1 MTIVF
6 KISDNLK
13 EKLID
18 FYKDTSVINPPPY
31 SVFQSKGA
39 DGTTVTLYNSG
50 KVMFQ
55 GISADIDAALWKD
68 QEKFVNNKDID
79 ITSSEDK
86 KKKEEKKKYKFLNIS
101 SIGSDEVGT
110 GDYFGPIVVTA
121 CYVNK
126 NDFNFLKDLKVGDSK
141 KISDKSI
148 IEIAPKLIKRIP
160 YKTFILNN
168 EEYNKQKDFNMNKI
182 KAILHN
188 KVLFELSQNSDLNYE
203 KIVVDQFCYPTK
215 YYEYIKDAKNKV
227 NNITFMT
234 KAEDQVLS
242 VACGSIISRYIFLK
256 EIAKMSKELGIEIP
270 KGAGEKVDD
279 IALSI
284 LKKHDINYL
293 SKYVKLNFKNTKKI
307 KDKI

>member
-55 GISADIDAALWKD
+55 GISADIDATLWKD

-141 KISDKSI
+141 KISDKNI

>member
-188 KVLFELSQNSDLNYE
+188 KVLFELSQISDLNYE

-307 KDKI
+307 KDKM

>member
-188 KVLFELSQNSDLNYE
+188 KVLFELSQNSDLKYE

-307 KDKI
+307 KDKM

>member
-188 KVLFELSQNSDLNYE
+188 KVLFELSQNSELNYE

-279 IALSI
+279 IALNI

-307 KDKI
+307 KDKM

>member
-141 KISDKSI
+141 KISDKNI

-307 KDKI
+307 KDKM